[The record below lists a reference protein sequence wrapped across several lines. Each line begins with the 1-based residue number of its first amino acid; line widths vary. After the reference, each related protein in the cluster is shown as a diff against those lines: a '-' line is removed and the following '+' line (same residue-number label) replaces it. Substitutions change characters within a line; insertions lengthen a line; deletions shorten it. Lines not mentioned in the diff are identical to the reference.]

1 MAQSGCYVRG
11 DEREC
16 GMTSNY
22 LPPFSAADRVDRSED
37 GASEGPAHPAPAG
50 TEHEA
55 TYADFLGDQV
65 ED

>member
-1 MAQSGCYVRG
+1 
-11 DEREC
+11 
-16 GMTSNY
+16 MTSNY

-50 TEHEA
+50 TDHEA

>member
-1 MAQSGCYVRG
+1 
-11 DEREC
+11 
-16 GMTSNY
+16 MTSNY
-22 LPPFSAADRVDRSED
+22 LPPFSAAERVDRPED
-37 GASEGPAHPAPAG
+37 DVPEGPGHPAPAT